1 MKDCVLVTGGAG
13 FIGSAVSSLFPAELG
28 DLVAVDVLHPHEVLA
43 LIPSVI
49 DSESLVPLDAL
60 SSRLPEPVRAPNGAR
75 SALVWPRP
83 LLRPVV
89 RLVAVE
95 AATESAVPT
104 VLV

>member
-1 MKDCVLVTGGAG
+1 MLLASDSFAP
-13 FIGSAVSSLFPAELG
+13 I
-28 DLVAVDVLHPHEVLA
+28 AVDVLHPHEVLA